1 MSESNQSNQ
10 SNNQNQSEPEQI
22 NIVDAVR
29 EFLSKNRV
37 KILIATPCFGG
48 LLHSGYLQSIVELS
62 VNFTKLNIPFEIITI
77 GNESLITRARNGIV
91 AKFMGNDDLTHLMF
105 IDADITFPWFGIVR
119 LLLADKDVAGGCYPK
134 KSINWEK
141 VKRTVTKNPNIEQK
155 ELIARSVD
163 YVFNPVYYTTTD
175 GQLVA
180 QVENGLVRV
189 KDVATGFMLIKKNV
203 FTTLK
208 YKYPELKYKNNVA
221 GYHVGNSADN
231 FYNLFDTDIDDES
244 RVYLSEDYLF
254 CKRWRNCGGDL
265 WLDLS
270 INLNHTGSID
280 YVGCLGMNIGQVDD
294 LNQDTVVTGNTI
306 QKVT

>member
-1 MSESNQSNQ
+1 MSG
-10 SNNQNQSEPEQI
+10 EPEQKTTQI

-29 EFLSKNRV
+29 DYLSKNKV
-37 KILIATPCFGG
+37 KILIATPCYGG
-48 LLHSGYLQSIVELS
+48 VVHSGYLQSVVELAA
-62 VNFTKLNIPFEIITI
+62 NFTKLNIPFEILTI

-91 AKFMGNDDLTHLMF
+91 AKFMANDDLTHLMF
-105 IDADITFPWFGIVR
+105 VDADITFPWFGIVR
-119 LLLADKDVAGGCYPK
+119 LLLADKDLCGGCYPK

-141 VKRTVTKNPNIEQK
+141 VKRTINKNQAIDQK

-163 YVFNPVYYTTTD
+163 YVFNPVYYNTTD

-203 FTTLK
+203 ITTLK
-208 YKYPELKYKNNVA
+208 YKYPELKYRNNVA
-221 GYHVGNSADN
+221 GYHVENTEDN
-231 FYNLFDTDIDDES
+231 FYNFFDVGIDDES

-254 CKRWRNCGGDL
+254 CKRWRECGGDL

-280 YVGCLGMNIGQVDD
+280 YVGCLGMNIGQYDD
-294 LNQDTVVTGNTI
+294 LNQDTLVTGNTV
-306 QKVT
+306 QKSS